1 MKDNIEQKIKK
12 EFQQRTIK
20 PSSNAWEVLNAQLEV
35 KTKNK
40 THRFLAYAAVFI
52 GLLFGFVY
60 LFNTNNTTNNQPI
73 MVDVKNDENK
83 NEIPEKSNKIITNV
97 KKELL
102 NDLNKDTKIIESK
115 KEEVAKNESIKTIN
129 KYIKVAINTSES
141 RNKKSDNDVNA
152 KLNLKTDNNQFIIV
166 DSSKL
171 KNISI
176 EKNKTKSENESIEN
190 KTNKLKKR
198 RKLLLSTDDDINK
211 LLASAIERNPK
222 TKVENVQLY
231 SDALK
236 FAVESDM
243 KQPLSKKI
251 YKTLVTGV
259 HTVEGFMD
267 NNN

>member
-1 MKDNIEQKIKK
+1 MKDNIAQKIKK

-20 PSSNAWEVLNAQLEV
+20 PSSNAWEVLNAQLKV
-35 KTKNK
+35 KSTKNK
-40 THRFLAYAAVFI
+40 KQWFLAYAAVFI
-52 GLLFGFVY
+52 GLLFGFIY

-73 MVDVKNDENK
+73 IVDVENDKNK
-83 NEIPEKSNKIITNV
+83 NEVQKKSTKIITNV
-97 KKELL
+97 KKDLQH
-102 NDLNKDTKIIESK
+102 DLNKETKIIEQK
-115 KEEVAKNESIKTIN
+115 KEEIAKNESIK
-129 KYIKVAINTSES
+129 KYKKIATNTSKIK
-141 RNKKSDNDVNA
+141 NK
-152 KLNLKTDNNQFIIV
+152 KTDNNTNTKLTLQTDKDQFVIV
-166 DSSKL
+166 DSNKL

-176 EKNKTKSENESIEN
+176 EKNKSIENKPIEN

-222 TKVENVQLY
+222 TKVENIQLH

-236 FAVESDM
+236 FAVESDI
-243 KQPLSKKI
+243 KQPLRKKI